1 MEWSS
6 FIPLFFYAFFG
17 GNPLAVG
24 VYFKV
29 YIDIG
34 KELICTFV
42 ATMSRILAIDYGR
55 RRTGIA
61 VTDPM
66 QIIANGLTTVSTHQL
81 MDFLLNYIKQEP
93 VERIIIGHPKQMNNE
108 DSENM
113 KNIIPFMNRL
123 KKLLPDM
130 PVELVDERFTSVLA
144 HQAMLAG
151 GLKKK
156 DRQNKALVDEISA
169 TIILQSYLESKK
181 Y

>member
-1 MEWSS
+1 
-6 FIPLFFYAFFG
+6 
-17 GNPLAVG
+17 
-24 VYFKV
+24 
-29 YIDIG
+29 
-34 KELICTFV
+34 
-42 ATMSRILAIDYGR
+42 MSRILAIDYGR
-55 RRTGIA
+55 KRTGIA

-66 QIIANGLTTVSTHQL
+66 QIIASGLTTVATHELVEFIQK
-81 MDFLLNYIKQEP
+81 YVSQEK
-93 VERIIIGHPKQMNNE
+93 VERIIIGHPKQMNYE

-123 KKLLPDM
+123 KKILPDI

-144 HQAMLAG
+144 HQAMLTG